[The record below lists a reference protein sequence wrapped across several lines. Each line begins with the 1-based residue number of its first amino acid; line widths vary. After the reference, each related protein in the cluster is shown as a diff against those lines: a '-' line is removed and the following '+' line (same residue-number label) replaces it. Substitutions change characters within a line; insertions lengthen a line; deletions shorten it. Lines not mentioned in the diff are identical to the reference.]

1 MGYCIRLCGLGER
14 LPETYRERSQTTF
27 SRRLSEY
34 ILSSLPS
41 PSCACAFRPALTVFS
56 ISRSA
61 LQQWTLSWQQ
71 TPESNLEP
79 LDPNGPLPFTSSAL
93 LSLAYVRNCFD
104 IFQTRKL
111 STWEPAEI
119 AQIMQNSCPVDR
131 KRNTLLAAYHAA
143 NLLSTLVKL
152 GVQYFK
158 HNQAVLWSIEA
169 ALCGLDC
176 SVFLEKWLGRVQE
189 TMCDVPLT
197 GM

>member
-1 MGYCIRLCGLGER
+1 
-14 LPETYRERSQTTF
+14 LPGTYRGPFRRSF

-34 ILSSLPS
+34 MTFSLPRR
-41 PSCACAFRPALTVFS
+41 PFAYIFRPLLTMFS
-56 ISRSA
+56 MSRSA

-104 IFQTRKL
+104 VFQPRRL
-111 STWEPAEI
+111 STWIPAQI
-119 AQIMQNSCPVDR
+119 AQVLQNSFPVDR

-176 SVFLEKWLGRVQE
+176 SVFLEKWLRRVQE

>member
-1 MGYCIRLCGLGER
+1 
-14 LPETYRERSQTTF
+14 LPGTYRGLFQRSF

-34 ILSSLPS
+34 IFSFLTS
-41 PSCACAFRPALTVFS
+41 PNYAYAFGPVLTVFS

-104 IFQTRKL
+104 IFQIRKL
-111 STWEPAEI
+111 STWAPDQI
-119 AQIMQNSCPVDR
+119 AQVLQNSFPVDR
-131 KRNTLLAAYHAA
+131 KQNTLLAAYHAA

-176 SVFLEKWLGRVQE
+176 SIFLEKWFRRVQE
-189 TMCDVPLT
+189 TMSDVPLT